1 MFPFC
6 SFSGT
11 QEETV
16 IQIAT
21 KIMIEDGFEIRK
33 DEDTSILTGM
43 IIGGLMNTTVGVM
56 RMIPTIEMLRG
67 G

>member
-1 MFPFC
+1 MFLFC
-6 SFSGT
+6 FFSGT

-16 IQIAT
+16 IQIMT

-33 DEDTSILTGM
+33 DEEKSILTGM
-43 IIGGLMNTTVGVM
+43 IIEGLMNTTVGDM
-56 RMIPTIEMLRG
+56 RMTPTIEIVRG